1 VSLDVRYLGLTGDL
15 VDYREAWDL
24 QHRIHAQV
32 VSGEAPDTLL
42 LLEHAAVYT
51 AGKRTEPHERPL
63 DGTPVVDV
71 DRGGKITWHGP
82 GQLVGYPLVR
92 LPEAFGVVDYVRR
105 LEQALIDALAELGL
119 ATGRVPGRSGVWLP
133 ADPVGPSTR
142 SGDVRLGRPERKVAA
157 IGVRVAGGVTMH
169 GFAVNADP
177 DLTAFDRIVPCG
189 IADAGVTSIA
199 AELGTAPALTS
210 LAYVLLPHLERL
222 LAFAPYERSP
232 DLGALPEPV
241 PAGPTYGLTVSVR

>member
-1 VSLDVRYLGLTGDL
+1 MSLDVRYLGLGGDL
-15 VDYREAWDL
+15 VDYADGWDL
-24 QHRIHAQV
+24 QHRLHAEV
-32 VSGEAPDTLL
+32 VSGAAPDTLL
-42 LLEHAAVYT
+42 LLEHAPVYT

-105 LEQALIDALAELGL
+105 LEQAIIDALAELGL

-133 ADPVGPSTR
+133 AAA
-142 SGDVRLGRPERKVAA
+142 GRPERKIAA

-169 GFAVNADP
+169 GFALNADP
-177 DLTAFDRIVPCG
+177 DLAAFDRIVPCG

-199 AELGTAPALTS
+199 AELGSSPALTS
-210 LAYVLLPHLERL
+210 LAYVLVPHLERL
-222 LAFAPYERSP
+222 LAFAPYERTP
-232 DLGALPEPV
+232 DLSSTDALPEPV
-241 PAGPTYGLTVSVR
+241 AAGPTYGLTVSVS

>member
-1 VSLDVRYLGLTGDL
+1 MSLDVRYLGLGGDL

-24 QHRIHAQV
+24 QHRLHAEV
-32 VSGEAPDTLL
+32 VSGDAPGTLL
-42 LLEHAAVYT
+42 LMEHAPVYT

-63 DGTPVVDV
+63 GDTGTPVVDV

-92 LPEAFGVVDYVRR
+92 LPAAYGVVDYVRR

-119 ATGRVPGRSGVWLP
+119 ATGRVPGRSGVWLA
-133 ADPVGPSTR
+133 ADPVT
-142 SGDVRLGRPERKVAA
+142 GRPERKIAA

-169 GFAVNADP
+169 GFALNADP
-177 DLTAFDRIVPCG
+177 DLAVFDPIVPCG

-199 AELGTAPALTS
+199 AELGTSPALTS
-210 LAYVLLPHLERL
+210 LAYVLVPHLERL
-222 LAFAPYERSP
+222 LAFGPYERTP
-232 DLGALPEPV
+232 DVAALEPV
-241 PAGPTYGLTVSVR
+241 AAGPTYGLTVAVG

>member
-1 VSLDVRYLGLTGDL
+1 MSLDVRYLGLGGDL
-15 VDYREAWDL
+15 VDYRDGWDL
-24 QHRIHAQV
+24 QHRIHAEV
-32 VSGEAPDTLL
+32 VSGAAPDTLL
-42 LLEHAAVYT
+42 LLEHASVYT
-51 AGKRTEPHERPL
+51 AGKRTEVHERPL

-92 LPEAFGVVDYVRR
+92 LPDAFGVVDYVRR
-105 LEQALIDALAELGL
+105 LEQALIDALEELGV

-133 ADPVGPSTR
+133 AQAST
-142 SGDVRLGRPERKVAA
+142 GRPERKIAA

-169 GFAVNADP
+169 GFALNADP
-177 DLTAFDRIVPCG
+177 DLTWFDRIVPCG

-199 AELGTAPALTS
+199 AELGSSPALTS
-210 LAYVLLPHLERL
+210 LAYVLVPHLERL
-222 LAFAPYERSP
+222 LAFEPYERSA
-232 DLGALPEPV
+232 DVAALPEPV

>member
-1 VSLDVRYLGLTGDL
+1 MTLDVRYLGLGGDL

-24 QHRIHAQV
+24 QHRLHADV
-32 VSGEAPDTLL
+32 VSGAAPDTLL
-42 LLEHAAVYT
+42 LLEHAPVYT

-63 DGTPVVDV
+63 DGGTTPVIDV

-92 LPEAFGVVDYVRR
+92 LPEALGVVDYVRR

-119 ATGRVPGRSGVWLP
+119 TTGRVPGRSGVWLA
-133 ADPVGPSTR
+133 ADPLTA
-142 SGDVRLGRPERKVAA
+142 RPERKIAA

-169 GFAVNADP
+169 GFALNVEP
-177 DLTAFDRIVPCG
+177 DLAAYDRIVPCG

-199 AELGTAPALTS
+199 AELGTSPSLTS
-210 LAYVLLPHLERL
+210 LAYVLVPHLERL
-222 LAFAPYERSP
+222 LSFGPYERTP
-232 DLGALPEPV
+232 DVADLREPV

>member
-1 VSLDVRYLGLTGDL
+1 MRYLGLGGDL
-15 VDYREAWDL
+15 VDYADGWDL
-24 QHRIHAQV
+24 QHRLHAEV
-32 VSGEAPDTLL
+32 VSGAAPDTLL
-42 LLEHAAVYT
+42 LLEHAPVYT

-133 ADPVGPSTR
+133 ADARGPAGAQDR
-142 SGDVRLGRPERKVAA
+142 RDRRPGGRRRDHARLRAERRPRPHRLRPDRALRHRRRRRHLDRRRA
-157 IGVRVAGGVTMH
+157 RQLAGPDLAGVRARPAPG
-169 GFAVNADP
+169 
-177 DLTAFDRIVPCG
+177 
-189 IADAGVTSIA
+189 
-199 AELGTAPALTS
+199 APA
-210 LAYVLLPHLERL
+210 HLR
-222 LAFAPYERSP
+222 AVRAHARPRTP
-232 DLGALPEPV
+232 CRPEPV
-241 PAGPTYGLTVSVR
+241 AAGPTYGLTVSVVR